1 MPSLGDYVERLT
13 PPTGWDE
20 QKSLGFRKKF
30 YRFFNPNTVPK
41 LFPFVDT
48 NKSPEDQRKEAG
60 KILRILGISR
70 FYYDST
76 TSSPTTVAAVPLPDP
91 LTVNPLLTLDYSHQT
106 FQNNEYDVEKYWS
119 IGDATGKDILLQKI
133 AKEHFEN
140 QKPIDIHVKIHSQL
154 KAFLEALK
162 QRSDAHRESME
173 DQINMELQSYMKGE
187 RVLQQYVSGIH
198 TFNSL
203 KQSVQ
208 QDVIQGRR
216 ISLADFNKAF
226 EMRILSLAYKEW
238 KVFASDIYHEYKH
251 YMSKLIGIALDSTQR
266 QKAQRQA
273 QQQAAAAQAQQQA
286 AAAASSNNN
295 SLVINVPSGSDT
307 DSDSETDFETP
318 RSGDSPVNSPQ
329 TSAATPAAPQAS
341 ASAPAAP
348 AASAGSTTDPKK
360 DPITHDKNGNP
371 VMLNTPDGRL
381 QADKNR
387 LKNAANGLSWGKDG
401 YNKLQI
407 VEYLNA
413 QEVTFAAN
421 ADKGALIQI
430 LKSYLEGVEKGAAT
444 LSPTSAAVL
453 QARSS
458 FLDFSDVEMDELE
471 YEYEP
476 VSDKELD
483 DILKEAEKV
492 TYDSSSDMDQ
502 AYDSDSLAAKSYDS
516 SSDSSAQAKSYDSSS
531 DSSMQAK
538 SYDSSS
544 DSSQA
549 ANSYDSSS
557 DMEI

>member
-251 YMSKLIGIALDSTQR
+251 YMSKLIGIALDS
-266 QKAQRQA
+266 AQRQAVQQQAQQQGQQAA
-273 QQQAAAAQAQQQA
+273 QQQAAAQQLAQQQA
-286 AAAASSNNN
+286 AAAAAA
-295 SLVINVPSGSDT
+295 GADT
-307 DSDSETDFETP
+307 DSDSDSFATP
-318 RSGDSPVNSPQ
+318 QTSANNTPVNSP
-329 TSAATPAAPQAS
+329 PASPR
-341 ASAPAAP
+341 
-348 AASAGSTTDPKK
+348 K
-360 DPITHDKNGNP
+360 DPLTHDSNGDPIKITQNSRKED
-371 VMLNTPDGRL
+371 VKRD
-381 QADKNR
+381 R
-387 LKNAANGLSWGKDG
+387 LKNAANGASYGNVSSPG
-401 YNKLQI
+401 YNVTQI
-407 VEYLNA
+407 KEYLDVKA
-413 QEVTFAAN
+413 PDRSYADMDAAAVRN
-421 ADKGALIQI
+421 L
-430 LKSYLEGVEKGAAT
+430 LKDVLEGVEEGAGT